1 MTDCDDQEN
10 YIDVQSTLT
19 INSTIVNTIEVGLND
34 FLNMLISEA
43 DYR

>member
-19 INSTIVNTIEVGLND
+19 INGTIVNTIEIGLINLT
-34 FLNMLISEA
+34 FLIC
-43 DYR
+43 